1 MGSPKPLL
9 SLNGETFVDR
19 LIGTFSD
26 ICHPII
32 VVLGYGA
39 ERVRAGMKREPE
51 VEIVVNAAPERGMLS
66 SLQCGLA
73 RVPAGAEAVIFTPVD
88 YPCIRKSTVEAL
100 GRADG
105 AVVIAG
111 FEGKRGHPVRVSR
124 AVAAELLSLPD
135 DAQARDVIRLHAA
148 GTLLLETG
156 DPGILNDIDTP
167 QAYNEL
173 VSAWGAQR

>member
-1 MGSPKPLL
+1 MVVFAHGPKPS
-9 SLNGETFVDR
+9 SLPLTELGLDEPGETR
-19 LIGTFSD
+19 
-26 ICHPII
+26 
-32 VVLGYGA
+32 
-39 ERVRAGMKREPE
+39 
-51 VEIVVNAAPERGMLS
+51 
-66 SLQCGLA
+66 
-73 RVPAGAEAVIFTPVD
+73 PAGTEAVIFTPVD

-124 AVAAELLSLPD
+124 AVAAELCSLPD